1 MIEIKCI
8 QFVLAT
14 EILNDNEKA
23 KIAKVISMQT
33 EGKEEVFQGYLTK
46 EEQEQFIQIGE
57 KIGIEKGEK
66 IGIEKGEKIG
76 IEKGEKKV
84 KEREEEIAKTLI
96 ELGETPEYIE
106 KVTNI
111 SKEQIAI
118 LTTTII

>member
-66 IGIEKGEKIG
+66 
-76 IEKGEKKV
+76 KV
-84 KEREEEIAKTLI
+84 KEREEERAKTLI